1 MTEYRVPRGV
11 GPKLL
16 GTLGL
21 QTDDQL
27 RKYRA
32 LLRLPDRAWQIAD
45 DYGLP
50 EKSLRPLTT
59 ETIPDDEKI
68 VMVEQLILDGNY
80 TVSQDTV
87 SSVGETSGA
96 SIAEAQPHDVP
107 SGASTTDDSQG
118 GKSKGGKSKGSRN
131 SWGNQ
136 ERWEYFEKSLGNLDK
151 VVAKADQDTRNRI
164 AQTLEDRAAKY
175 RSGDQS

>member
-32 LLRLPDRAWQIAD
+32 LLRLPDRAWQLAD

-50 EKSLRPLTT
+50 EKSLRALTA
-59 ETIPDDEKI
+59 ETIPDDEKTA
-68 VMVEQLILDGNY
+68 MVEQLILEGRY

-87 SSVGETSGA
+87 SDVGSQAKTAEIGSESVG
-96 SIAEAQPHDVP
+96 AQNSDTPAPPAPGNKV
-107 SGASTTDDSQG
+107 
-118 GKSKGGKSKGSRN
+118 GKPKGESSKGSRN
-131 SWGNQ
+131 NWGNQ
-136 ERWEYFEKSLGNLDK
+136 ERWDYFEKSLGNMDK
-151 VVAKADQDTRNRI
+151 VVIKADQETRNRI
-164 AQTLEDRAAKY
+164 AQVMEERAAKY
-175 RSGDQS
+175 RS